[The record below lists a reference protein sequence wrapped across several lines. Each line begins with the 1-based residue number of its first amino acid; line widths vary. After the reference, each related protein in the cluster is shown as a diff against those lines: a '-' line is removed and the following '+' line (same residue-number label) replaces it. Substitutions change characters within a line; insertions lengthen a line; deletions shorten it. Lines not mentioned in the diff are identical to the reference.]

1 MIRFIGDGDDDPEC
15 TCEDCECEGKCKC
28 EPCNGCYWALT
39 RGEPVPKKKPKPDF
53 SKCQSPIEES
63 FLAAAWNAGLRPV
76 PQFQAGRFFLDFAF
90 PDSRV
95 CVELDGHDY
104 HKTKEQRTS
113 DAQRQ
118 RWLEMNNWR
127 VIRFTGTEVHKN
139 VWSCVKQTIAFLN
152 KVNETNGIDF
162 ITGG

>member
-1 MIRFIGDGDDDPEC
+1 
-15 TCEDCECEGKCKC
+15 
-28 EPCNGCYWALT
+28 
-39 RGEPVPKKKPKPDF
+39 
-53 SKCQSPIEES
+53 
-63 FLAAAWNAGLRPV
+63 
-76 PQFQAGRFFLDFAF
+76 
-90 PDSRV
+90 V

-152 KVNETNGIDF
+152 KVNETNGINF